1 METGSGKWFGRVGSR
16 AWLKC
21 GPLRGT
27 RAWLHF
33 QGGGRWKEDAE
44 QDANR
49 WEVGSCF
56 VCDRS
61 TCSSPWVMG
70 QVEEIPPP
78 CCCSEVRT
86 GP

>member
-56 VCDRS
+56 VCDRKHLLFPVGHGAGGGDP
-61 TCSSPWVMG
+61 SPVLLLRG
-70 QVEEIPPP
+70 
-78 CCCSEVRT
+78 
-86 GP
+86 